1 MLSLCPF
8 FWELIAKLGLL
19 LLGHEEQEGVF
30 GSAHFLVVQSK
41 LSRRRICT
49 CQKGG
54 KHTQTHAH
62 TIPSEPTHTLSY
74 AHTHTH
80 NAVRD
85 GANQSCIGI
94 IHTHTHTHTRTHTHT
109 HPHTHSHTHT
119 HTHIHNTVRAGAN
132 QSCIGISVCHA
143 PGLANTL
150 WKPYLRQRLPHDLPE
165 LLVFSTFPIICQKF

>member
-94 IHTHTHTHTRTHTHT
+94 IHTHTHTHARTHTHK
-109 HPHTHSHTHT
+109 HTHT
-119 HTHIHNTVRAGAN
+119 QYRQSRREPIVYRHQCMSCTRSCEHPLETVSSATP
-132 QSCIGISVCHA
+132 S
-143 PGLANTL
+143 P
-150 WKPYLRQRLPHDLPE
+150 
-165 LLVFSTFPIICQKF
+165 